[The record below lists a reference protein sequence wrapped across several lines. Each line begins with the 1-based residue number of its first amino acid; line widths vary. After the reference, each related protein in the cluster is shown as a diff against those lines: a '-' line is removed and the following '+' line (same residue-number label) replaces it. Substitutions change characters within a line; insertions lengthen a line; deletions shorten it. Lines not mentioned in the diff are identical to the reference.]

1 MAKVSIIMPI
11 YNAESH
17 FERATAS
24 VLAQT
29 YKDIE
34 LILVDD
40 GSGDGSPILCDE
52 LAKKDNRVKVC
63 HKENGGPSSARNKGL
78 ELATGDFIQFVDADD
93 FLQQNTTEKLV
104 EGIAN
109 SDFVICGYNLI
120 TEDSVQKCTF
130 ERKEL
135 VDLRKNH
142 DTFFKIVKKGLFNSL
157 WNKLYRRELLLG
169 KFDEKY
175 FIGEDTIFNINYI
188 KNCKK
193 TTILP
198 DILYNY
204 DFTNQNS
211 IIHTKIRNHETYMLY
226 WGELYSFCQNYF
238 EDKNYIKELNGM
250 YIKNTMM
257 QIINTTAKE
266 KLSYK
271 EYRKLFNLY
280 RNEFLTTKAVKRYST
295 AVFYNKHFIGKIIM
309 LLFKF
314 KLRFCFSIVMKVY
327 TKSKTK

>member
-11 YNAESH
+11 YNAEH
-17 FERATAS
+17 LIERATAS
-24 VLAQT
+24 VLSQT

-40 GSGDGSPILCDE
+40 GSKDSSPLLCDD
-52 LAKKDNRVKVC
+52 LAKKDKRVKVC

-78 ELATGDFIQFVDADD
+78 ELATGEFVQFVDADD
-93 FLQQNTTEKLV
+93 FLQINTTEKLV

-120 TEDSVQKCTF
+120 GDTSVQECGF

-135 VDLRKNH
+135 VDLRKNF
-142 DTFFKIVKKGLFNSL
+142 DTFFNIVKKGLFNSL
-157 WNKLYRRELLLG
+157 WNKLYRREFILG
-169 KFDEKY
+169 KFDERY

-198 DILYNY
+198 EILYNY

-211 IIHTKIRNHETYMLY
+211 IIHTKIRNHETFMLY
-226 WGELYSFCQNYF
+226 WKELYTFCENYF

-250 YIKNTMM
+250 FIKNVMM

-266 KLSYK
+266 KLTYRG
-271 EYRKLFNLY
+271 YRKLFNQY

-295 AVFYNKHFIGKIIM
+295 KVFYSKHFIGKIIM

-314 KLRFCFSIVMKVY
+314 KMRFCFSIVMKLY